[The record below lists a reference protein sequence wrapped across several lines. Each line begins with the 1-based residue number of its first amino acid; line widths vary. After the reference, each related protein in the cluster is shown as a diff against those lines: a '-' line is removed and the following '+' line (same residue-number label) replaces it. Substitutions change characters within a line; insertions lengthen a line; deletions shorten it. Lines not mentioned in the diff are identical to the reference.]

1 MRPAFAVSA
10 IVTIASFLAICP
22 SARPFGPD
30 PEPARKIAHL
40 SHEIIALDASLITLM
55 SQVENSLSDDVESLH
70 ASIAAAQDE
79 TVDTFAAY
87 HEAKSL
93 IRDLDD
99 LRKDAI
105 ANLTLPSN
113 YTPPNVVLEPTS
125 NTTNDPKL
133 VLRSTYQDLAV
144 AMRLMVTEINMEAV
158 AIEKKFE
165 ILAAKEDQ
173 ISVRDM
179 FHVQALINHLSQVQ
193 EASTSIL
200 SASNSAVANMARN
213 VKQPRQ

>member
-1 MRPAFAVSA
+1 MRPTFAVSA
-10 IVTIASFLAICP
+10 IVSVTSFLAICP
-22 SARPFGPD
+22 SAHSFGPD

-55 SQVENSLSDDVESLH
+55 SQAENSLSDDVESLH
-70 ASIAAAQDE
+70 ASIAAAQEE

-93 IRDLDD
+93 IHDLEA

-105 ANLTLPSN
+105 ANLTLPSG
-113 YTPPNVVLEPTS
+113 YTAPNVVLEPPPSATS
-125 NTTNDPKL
+125 DPKL
-133 VLRSTYQDLAV
+133 VLRSTYQDLAT

-158 AIEKKFE
+158 AIEKRLE
-165 ILAAKEDQ
+165 ILAAKEND
-173 ISVRDM
+173 ISFRDM
-179 FHVQALINHLSQVQ
+179 FRVQALMNHLSQVQ

-200 SASNSAVANMARN
+200 SASNSAIANMARN
-213 VKQPRQ
+213 VKQARP